1 MFLRSIQQISFVR
14 KFLKNHWHMVYIY
27 LQYVHFV
34 GVRKIPKHGKINYK
48 LKFGTVTQN
57 HFLNDPKKAPMFLTW
72 YGEYPKFIM
81 ATSPKNGYQPP
92 GAPIAQKINFSKYV
106 HIIYDF
112 VAFLIL
118 IIFYKKI
125 SENKPERTYLP
136 RV

>member
-1 MFLRSIQQISFVR
+1 MTKKSPHVFDLV
-14 KFLKNHWHMVYIY
+14 LGTPEVY
-27 LQYVHFV
+27 
-34 GVRKIPKHGKINYK
+34 
-48 LKFGTVTQN
+48 
-57 HFLNDPKKAPMFLTW
+57 
-72 YGEYPKFIM
+72 
-81 ATSPKNGYQPP
+81 NGYQPP
-92 GAPIAQKINFSKYV
+92 WAHIAQKINFSKYV